1 MAGAREIRI
10 IFTNTTA
17 SAQSIRAKLIS
28 TTVGER
34 ATRVNLI
41 GTNAILRF
49 GNSDAVAA
57 SRLGRRADV
66 LNGHLG
72 KVRVRFEL
80 GQARSLGGTIQG
92 GRAMALDGD
101 VRNVRARHK

>member
-1 MAGAREIRI
+1 MGPNLLNPPDQGALAGRL
-10 IFTNTTA
+10 
-17 SAQSIRAKLIS
+17 AQP
-28 TTVGER
+28 
-34 ATRVNLI
+34 
-41 GTNAILRF
+41 
-49 GNSDAVAA
+49 VAA

-72 KVRVRFEL
+72 QVRVRFEL
-80 GQARSLGGTIQG
+80 GQARSPGGTIQG